1 MAGSKSDYLEQK
13 LLDQAY
19 GGPNYTRPAT
29 VYMAAFIA
37 MGTEAQTEAGTN
49 LAEPSSGAYARV
61 AITNNGTVLTRTGSV
76 LSNVSTITFPT
87 PTADWGLILGY
98 GVYDA
103 ASGGNLMHWATLD
116 DQPMVLVGDVLSI
129 AATALTIT
137 ET

>member
-37 MGTEAQTEAGTN
+37 MGTTVQSDAGTN
-49 LAEPSSGAYARV
+49 LTEPSSGAYARV
-61 AITNNGTVLTRTGSV
+61 AITNNATVLTRTGSV
-76 LSNVSTITFPT
+76 LSNVSPITFPT
-87 PTADWGLILGY
+87 ATGDWGLILGG

-103 ASGGNLMHWATLD
+103 PTGGNLMHWATLD
-116 DQPMVLVGDVLSI
+116 DQPTVLNGDVLSI
-129 AATALTIT
+129 ATGQFNVT
-137 ET
+137 ED